1 MQPYEVIA
9 APLELYLAPVG
20 EAFPLID
27 TDPPGGNWVLVGA
40 SGSQRYDEDGV
51 AIAHNEEI
59 EDFRMLGTTG
69 PVKSSRTEEELMVT
83 VILHDLTLEQYAYAL
98 NFNAVTDTPE
108 ASGVAGF
115 REVDLYKGRT
125 VNTRALLARG
135 PSPYDEA
142 LFLQYEIPR
151 VRAGGEPEV
160 IWAKGEPAGLEL
172 SFMALIDLNA
182 ATDAKSFGVLRASDA
197 AALP

>member
-51 AIAHNEEI
+51 SIAHNEEI

-69 PVKSSRTEEELMVT
+69 PVKSSRTEEELMCHSSRSHAGAVR
-83 VILHDLTLEQYAYAL
+83 VCAQLQRSDGYAGSVGRRGL
-98 NFNAVTDTPE
+98 
-108 ASGVAGF
+108 SGS
-115 REVDLYKGRT
+115 RSL
-125 VNTRALLARG
+125 
-135 PSPYDEA
+135 
-142 LFLQYEIPR
+142 
-151 VRAGGEPEV
+151 
-160 IWAKGEPAGLEL
+160 
-172 SFMALIDLNA
+172 
-182 ATDAKSFGVLRASDA
+182 
-197 AALP
+197 